1 MIVIRDTKTFCF
13 NFDLPKDFDE
23 NWNRKIEF
31 NRKRNESLAEIII
44 KNKIKEL
51 LLRLKQWHYLEAQK
65 N

>member
-13 NFDLPKDFDE
+13 NFGLPKDFDE

-51 LLRLKQWHYLEAQK
+51 LLRLKQ
-65 N
+65 

>member
-31 NRKRNESLAEIII
+31 NRKKNESLAEIII

-51 LLRLKQWHYLEAQK
+51 LLRLKQ
-65 N
+65 